1 MKIECTVE
9 ELKEL
14 INTNKPLTDKE
25 KEEIFDYIN
34 KKLATRY

>member
-9 ELKEL
+9 ELNEL
-14 INTNKPLTDKE
+14 INTSKPLADKE
-25 KEEIFDYIN
+25 KEELFDFIN